1 MICSLQSCP
10 LTEVVQVCKEHGIN
24 KPLEVTGLIPFNL
37 SVGTV
42 VDEDIRHVIPDK
54 ALDLFKDIWDKALLV
69 FRWKRLQLFFV

>member
-1 MICSLQSCP
+1 M
-10 LTEVVQVCKEHGIN
+10 CKEHGIN
-24 KPLEVTGLIPFNL
+24 KPLKVTGMIPFNL
-37 SVGTV
+37 LVDTM